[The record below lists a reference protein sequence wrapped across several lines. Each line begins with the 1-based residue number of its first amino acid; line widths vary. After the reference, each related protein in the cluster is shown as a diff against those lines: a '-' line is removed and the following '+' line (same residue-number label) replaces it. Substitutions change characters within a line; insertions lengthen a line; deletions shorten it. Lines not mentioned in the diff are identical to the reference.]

1 MSSSGLRGWH
11 RPQVEKAARLEGQEG
26 AGGGPGEMAAA
37 RVTSDEEWGETG
49 VRKDEGPKPDLL
61 FAGWD
66 LALLCLAPQTEAQA
80 WPDCTSQA
88 APCAEAA
95 AGSKAL

>member
-1 MSSSGLRGWH
+1 M
-11 RPQVEKAARLEGQEG
+11 EKRVRLEGQEG

-37 RVTSDEEWGETG
+37 RVTSDEERGETG
-49 VRKDEGPKPDLL
+49 ARKDEGPKPDLL
-61 FAGWD
+61 LAGCG
-66 LALLCLAPQTEAQA
+66 LALLCLTPQTEAQA
-80 WPDCTSQA
+80 GLDCTAQA